1 MPYNRGCF
9 ILSLTLPLL
18 LTAVLIGWRQAQLQP
33 PLSKPK
39 RKKTTPPKSKS
50 PDSPTSAMAAAKAV
64 ALKEEGN
71 LSADPLLS

>member
-1 MPYNRGCF
+1 MPYTRGY
-9 ILSLTLPLL
+9 LSGALTLPLL

-39 RKKTTPPKSKS
+39 RKKSTPPKSKL